1 MKNTRILELEGLA
14 EKIISLELTLE
25 SVEDEEEKKG
35 IEEKMKSLIEG
46 SHLTGR
52 EMLWIDNY
60 IMKYLLNR

>member
-35 IEEKMKSLIEG
+35 IEEKMKSLIKG

-60 IMKYLLNR
+60 IMRYLLNR